1 MKHIISSFI
10 ACYLLI
16 GVQAVNAQ
24 NPHTDHNHHASH
36 HVHNTGDPVGVM
48 GSHMHEKGEWML
60 SYRAMHMNMHG
71 SRKGTDRIDPLTIAT
86 SEANRFFGVAG
97 QPPTLRVV
105 PTDMTMDMHMFGLM
119 GAPTDWLTLMAMG
132 MWQEKE
138 MDHVTFQGGAGTT
151 VLGTF
156 TTRSKGWG
164 DTKLSALIRLYE
176 GPRNHVQHHV
186 HMHTGLSL
194 PTGSIDE
201 TAAVLAPNG
210 LRPRLRM
217 PYAMQL
223 GTGTF
228 DFLPGITYTGHS
240 GSWNWGAQYTGEI
253 RLEDENW
260 EGYAWDDKHAL
271 TLWGGYQ
278 WAPWIHSSLR
288 LLGTT
293 QGKIEGIDPNI
304 VAPVQTADPDHYGGN
319 IVEASIGL
327 TLTPRKGYLQDHS
340 FGTELSLPIYRDLN
354 GPQLETDWT
363 LMAAWK
369 ITF

>member
-1 MKHIISSFI
+1 MKHILSGFFACCLFIS
-10 ACYLLI
+10 ANTT
-16 GVQAVNAQ
+16 QAQ
-24 NPHTDHNHHASH
+24 DHHQTHNHHAH
-36 HVHNTGDPVGVM
+36 HVHSTGEPLGVM
-48 GSHMHEKGEWML
+48 GAHMHKKGEWML

-86 SEANRFFGVAG
+86 TEANRFFGIPG

-119 GAPTDWLTLMAMG
+119 GAPTDWLTIMAMG

-138 MDHVTFQGGAGTT
+138 MDHITFQGGAGAT

-164 DTKLSALIRLYE
+164 DTKLSTLIRLHE
-176 GPRNHVQHHV
+176 SSKHHI
-186 HMHTGLSL
+186 HMHAGISL

-201 TAAVLAPNG
+201 TATVLAPNG
-210 LRPRLRM
+210 SRPRLRM

-240 GSWNWGAQYTGEI
+240 GAWSWGAQYTSEI

-260 EGYAWDDKHAL
+260 EGYAWDDKHNFS
-271 TLWGGYQ
+271 LWGGYQ
-278 WAPWIHSSLR
+278 WVPWIHSSLR
-288 LLGTT
+288 LFGTT
-293 QGKIEGIDPNI
+293 QGKIDGIDPNI
-304 VAPVQTADPDHYGGN
+304 VAPVQTADPDNFGGD
-319 IVEASIGL
+319 ILEAAVGL
-327 TLTPRKGYLQDHS
+327 TLTPQKGYLRNHS
-340 FGTELSLPIYRDLN
+340 FGTELSLPLYRDLN
-354 GPQLETDWT
+354 GPQLETDWS
-363 LMAAWK
+363 LVAAWK